1 MPKWFKTIIALLLL
15 PACLGAVKALWLVL
29 AATGQ
34 ATTVWVAAGSGVA
47 AWLVIYWMLPK
58 PMWVYVFGHELTH
71 VLWTWLFGGGVR
83 KFKVTAKGGH
93 VIVTKNNFL
102 ISLAP
107 YFFPLYAILV
117 VLVYVAG
124 QLVWNWSPYVA
135 IFHVLLGSAYAFHVT
150 LTSHILQTRQSDIT
164 QHGYL
169 FSAVVI
175 FLGNI
180 SLLLLG
186 VPLLTGSVSLPSALV
201 FWQASTLEILLA
213 LRRLF

>member
-15 PACLGAVKALWLVL
+15 PACLGAVKALWLVF
-29 AATGQ
+29 AASGQ

-47 AWLVIYWMLPK
+47 AWLVIYFMLPK

-93 VIVTKNNFL
+93 VVVTKNNFL

-117 VLVYVAG
+117 VLVYLAG
-124 QLVWNWSPYVA
+124 QLLWNWSPYVA

-169 FSAVVI
+169 FSGVVI

>member
-29 AATGQ
+29 AASGQ

>member
-29 AATGQ
+29 AASGQ

-47 AWLVIYWMLPK
+47 AWLVIYFMLPK

-93 VIVTKNNFL
+93 VVVTKNNFL

-117 VLVYVAG
+117 VLVYLAG
-124 QLVWNWSPYVA
+124 QLLWNWSPYVA

-169 FSAVVI
+169 FSGVVI